1 MFKSLKHLDE
11 VELREVANTSAVG
24 EIIAL
29 DDNDSNDTN
38 YLLLEEDQERE
49 GTQERTTLILED
61 IIDLTQ
67 PIFEN
72 AENVDNNTNEEINID
87 RNMDF
92 SPIDLVNQ
100 ILEN

>member
-11 VELREVANTSAVG
+11 AELREVANTSAVG

-29 DDNDSNDTN
+29 DDNDNDTN

-92 SPIDLVNQ
+92 SPY
-100 ILEN
+100 

>member
-1 MFKSLKHLDE
+1 MNYHYGKHLDE
-11 VELREVANTSAVG
+11 AELREVANTSAVG

-29 DDNDSNDTN
+29 DDNDNDTK
-38 YLLLEEDQERE
+38 EEDQERE

-92 SPIDLVNQ
+92 SPIDLVDQ